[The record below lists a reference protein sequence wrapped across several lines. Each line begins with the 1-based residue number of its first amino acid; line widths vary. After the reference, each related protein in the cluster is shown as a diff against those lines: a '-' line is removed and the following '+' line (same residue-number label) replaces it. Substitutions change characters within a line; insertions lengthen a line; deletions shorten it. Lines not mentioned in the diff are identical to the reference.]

1 MQVRVR
7 SYGHEQIAGLSSLVH
22 DLGVTTADH
31 RKGTLWYTMV
41 VNDEME
47 AITAAMRAATTAHAT
62 THAEM
67 VAAFYGEPVPPV
79 DLFIGFGK
87 PMVGYLMPPLLGEQA
102 NCYWTTHPS
111 YDLSGEDI
119 DRMICD
125 ATAGRAT
132 WRANKQER
140 YRALDPEALRDYYAH
155 RYILGVGEQRQGFW
169 YPLPA
174 PSLP

>member
-1 MQVRVR
+1 
-7 SYGHEQIAGLSSLVH
+7 
-22 DLGVTTADH
+22 
-31 RKGTLWYTMV
+31 
-41 VNDEME
+41 ME
-47 AITAAMRAATTAHAT
+47 AITAAVRAASAAQAT
-62 THAEM
+62 TYAEM
-67 VAAFYGEPVPPV
+67 VTAFYGERVPPV

-87 PMVGYLMPPLLGEQA
+87 PTAGYLMPPLLGERA
-102 NCYWTTHPS
+102 HYYWTTNPS
-111 YDLSGEDI
+111 YDLSGDDI
-119 DRMICD
+119 DRILDD

-132 WRANKQER
+132 WRADKQER